1 MSNSFYNHG
10 AFPSTGSAATSASM
24 RAELDLVAAGFDKM
38 PTLAGNANK
47 FVIVNSTGTGLTQTD
62 VLPAFTVTDTDFT
75 VQDDGDNTR
84 KFQFNAGSITTG
96 NTRVYVMPDLD
107 TTLVG
112 TNVTQTLTN
121 KTLTA
126 PVIAT
131 IVNTGTLT
139 LPTSTDTLVGRNTT
153 DTLTNKTLTNPVI
166 GTIVNT
172 GTLTLPT
179 STDTLVGRQTTD
191 TLTNKTISGASNT
204 LSNIANGSLSNSS
217 VVIGSTTLSL
227 GGTMT
232 TLAGVTISGASNTL
246 SNIANASLT
255 NSSITINGSTV
266 ALGSSVTVTAT
277 ATNALTIG
285 NGLSGTSYNG
295 SSAVTIAINTG
306 VTADLST
313 AQTFSNKT
321 ISGSANTLSNIAN
334 ASLTNSAITIGSTA
348 ISLGATSL
356 TLAGLTSASATTL
369 ISTGNQATSVAISA
383 IGHSSGTVTVTTGTA
398 HGLTTGDT
406 ASIDGVADYT
416 FCGVYTVTVT
426 NANVFTY
433 SQTAGGASSSGG
445 FSTKLTGTWGLY
457 AGGTGPSLA
466 NGPVMVSASSQM
478 PALRVTQGG
487 SGYALIV
494 EDAANPDT
502 SAFIISNAGDL
513 AINTNKFTVAAASG
527 NTVIAGTTSLN
538 GNVTFATDATYDIGA
553 SGATRP
559 RDLFLSRNLVVGG
572 TLTLAGGVNLNGNVT
587 IGDASTDTLTI
598 NSTITSNLIF
608 TDNTY
613 DIGASGA
620 TRPKNLYLAGSAIV
634 GGDVQLNNAN
644 YYKSK
649 IAAGTVTRI
658 MGINASDVMYIGG
671 IDAAISS
678 LILSN
683 TTGTY
688 MSMDG
693 TNITA
698 SKNLIFGTDDTYDIG
713 ASGATR
719 PRREF
724 LSQSLYIGSPTVSWS
739 TTTRKVLQFGG
750 TGASYFSASQQVTDA
765 CFGSL
770 SWNAYGTS
778 TNNEWKYFTG
788 TDRANLFQIAA
799 GGYTWYRAAVG
810 TADATITWTT
820 SLNLDSSGNMGL
832 GGSTTAYNNARL
844 TVVTA
849 ATATRQNL
857 AAIDKTTANWVRFT
871 NPEFSTDASMG
882 LILKVFPDSDSRQGA
897 GIIASGGATNNST
910 NLSLFVTDSNA
921 LSFAAYTA
929 APSGADVLHTWNRT
943 ATSTA
948 MTLSTTA
955 ELILDSG
962 TSGGRVTISPGATQ
976 NTISSTTTGFGA
988 YNILRQQ
995 ATQYQ
1000 WLNASST
1007 QVMTLNASGNLG
1019 LTSTNPTYQL
1029 DMGGGTTVSNRIQ
1042 LQRGSDDGNQNL
1054 LLGWDNISSTRSSVS
1069 LSSAQTTLSF
1079 NQIGSDGTRTNLYI
1093 NSNGTIGIGA
1103 TNSYSWD
1110 ITRFKAIYFGSAS
1123 SGNYFSVSQQFTAA
1137 CAGGLSWN
1145 AYGSGN
1151 NTFKYMTTGD
1161 PASRLSMAGNQIRLF
1176 GAPVGTAD
1184 ADITFTEML
1193 GMQKDYSVALQGAS
1207 NYTGTGITFPATQ
1220 SASSNA
1226 NTLDDYE
1233 EGTWT
1238 PTLVA
1243 SGATFTYTASTGGT
1257 YVKIGRLVLLSGV
1270 ISLASKSGGAGSSMA
1285 VSNLPFAAG
1294 APDSNGSG
1302 QGLVFTAGI
1311 GGYTLPAGYAAPSGA
1326 VCTPNTASAYPL
1338 LTSTLGGAAS
1348 VLNIDSLSG
1357 TGYIQFSMTYYANT

>member
-38 PTLAGNANK
+38 PTLSGNANK
-47 FVIVNSTGTGLTQTD
+47 FIIVNSTGTALTQTD

-217 VVIGSTTLSL
+217 IVIGSTTLSL

-383 IGHSSGTVTVTTGTA
+383 IGHSSGTVTVTTSTA

-406 ASIDGVADYT
+406 ASIDGVADYS

-433 SQTAGGASSSGG
+433 SQTASGASSSGG
-445 FSTKLTGTWGLY
+445 FSTKLNGTWGLY

-466 NGPVMVSASSQM
+466 NGPVMINASSQM

-598 NSTITSNLIF
+598 NATITSNLIF

-620 TRPKNLYLAGSAIV
+620 TRPRTLYLGTSLITPAITNSGLTSGRVTFASTGGLLADSANLTWNGTTFTASNLATPGVVQFSTNAAQSAGSLAKNATYGLSLYGITGSTYDLV
-634 GGDVQLNNAN
+634 LLNNAGN
-644 YYKSK
+644 VALGINTGTTTVNLPGALTVGGNVTLSGGVANTIPFLNGSKVVTTSTSAGGLAWTGQIMGIGSSSSAWGNAFNGLQVTNGTSYVRGGGNSSHAVNNVYNDNTNWRYIGNAAAAQLILGDGNISLQTAATGTSGNVVTFGTGIYIDQLGEGVGLFGSSAAIPTGMASFLALGDNDTGIAWETDGAIHTYVNNVKTLTYYSGAT
-649 IAAGTVTRI
+649 ISQQQFGIFRSPSYPLDVGGNARI
-658 MGINASDVMYIGG
+658 MGV
-671 IDAAISS
+671 
-678 LILSN
+678 
-683 TTGTY
+683 
-688 MSMDG
+688 
-693 TNITA
+693 
-698 SKNLIFGTDDTYDIG
+698 
-713 ASGATR
+713 
-719 PRREF
+719 
-724 LSQSLYIGSPTVSWS
+724 
-739 TTTRKVLQFGG
+739 
-750 TGASYFSASQQVTDA
+750 
-765 CFGSL
+765 
-770 SWNAYGTS
+770 
-778 TNNEWKYFTG
+778 
-788 TDRANLFQIAA
+788 
-799 GGYTWYRAAVG
+799 
-810 TADATITWTT
+810 
-820 SLNLDSSGNMGL
+820 
-832 GGSTTAYNNARL
+832 TAYNDN
-844 TVVTA
+844 
-849 ATATRQNL
+849 
-857 AAIDKTTANWVRFT
+857 
-871 NPEFSTDASMG
+871 
-882 LILKVFPDSDSRQGA
+882 ILRM
-897 GIIASGGATNNST
+897 
-910 NLSLFVTDSNA
+910 SL
-921 LSFAAYTA
+921 
-929 APSGADVLHTWNRT
+929 P
-943 ATSTA
+943 
-948 MTLSTTA
+948 
-955 ELILDSG
+955 SG
-962 TSGGRVTISPGATQ
+962 TSGNV
-976 NTISSTTTGFGA
+976 
-988 YNILRQQ
+988 
-995 ATQYQ
+995 
-1000 WLNASST
+1000 
-1007 QVMTLNASGNLG
+1007 
-1019 LTSTNPTYQL
+1019 
-1029 DMGGGTTVSNRIQ
+1029 
-1042 LQRGSDDGNQNL
+1042 
-1054 LLGWDNISSTRSSVS
+1054 
-1069 LSSAQTTLSF
+1069 
-1079 NQIGSDGTRTNLYI
+1079 NQILFREQADTVTTAS
-1093 NSNGTIGIGA
+1093 
-1103 TNSYSWD
+1103 
-1110 ITRFKAIYFGSAS
+1110 IT
-1123 SGNYFSVSQQFTAA
+1123 
-1137 CAGGLSWN
+1137 
-1145 AYGSGN
+1145 AYGSAYGSN
-1151 NTFKYMTTGD
+1151 LNYVLRF
-1161 PASRLSMAGNQIRLF
+1161 
-1176 GAPVGTAD
+1176 GTA
-1184 ADITFTEML
+1184 
-1193 GMQKDYSVALQGAS
+1193 
-1207 NYTGTGITFPATQ
+1207 
-1220 SASSNA
+1220 
-1226 NTLDDYE
+1226 
-1233 EGTWT
+1233 
-1238 PTLVA
+1238 
-1243 SGATFTYTASTGGT
+1243 
-1257 YVKIGRLVLLSGV
+1257 
-1270 ISLASKSGGAGSSMA
+1270 
-1285 VSNLPFAAG
+1285 
-1294 APDSNGSG
+1294 
-1302 QGLVFTAGI
+1302 
-1311 GGYTLPAGYAAPSGA
+1311 AGYAMIGQAGVFGIQTIPS
-1326 VCTPNTASAYPL
+1326 TDWSTASVIQIEQASVIGSADATRLMQGTYFA
-1338 LTSTLGGAAS
+1338 TTLGGAAAR
-1348 VLNIDSLSG
+1348 LNGTYAPSMYLQNGGAHNFYSSAVGSAGSAISWTPLGTFNANGILSLQAAALNWDGAQARAFETSASSGLRGCLYQSASGVTGVANNYYYNGGDLRGGSGNSTRYYQLSG
-1357 TGYIQFSMTYYANT
+1357 QHFFQVAASGAANSGITWVNGLQITNNGTLLATGDAATDGNIKGMQTGNGFVERDYQYNSGGSLTIVVSGQFNYKFEITVLSIGNTAAASIGEGRWIAGRRDYAGANHLYGSDNLVNSCVSFSTSQSIVGNTCTYTITVTNTQDGANKHFLAKVRLVGSDSFSITN

>member
-47 FVIVNSTGTGLTQTD
+47 FIVVNSTGTGLTQTD

-84 KFQFNAGSITTG
+84 KFKFNAGSITTG

-139 LPTSTDTLVGRNTT
+139 LPTSTDTLIGRDTT

-217 VVIGSTTLSL
+217 VVIGSSTLSL
-227 GGTMT
+227 GGTLT

-321 ISGSANTLSNIAN
+321 ISGSANTLTNIAN

-383 IGHSSGTVTVTTGTA
+383 IGHSSGTVTVTTSTA
-398 HGLTTGDT
+398 HGLTTGDV

-416 FCGVYTVTVT
+416 FCGVYTVAVS

-433 SQTAGGASSSGG
+433 SQTASGASSSGG
-445 FSTKLTGTWGLY
+445 FSTKLSGTWGLY

-466 NGPVMVSASSQM
+466 NGPVMINASSQL

-587 IGDASTDTLTI
+587 IGDASADTLTI

-620 TRPKNLYLAGSAIV
+620 TRPRTGYF
-634 GGDVQLNNAN
+634 
-644 YYKSK
+644 
-649 IAAGTVTRI
+649 GTSVITPL
-658 MGINASDVMYIGG
+658 
-671 IDAAISS
+671 IDATNLEVTNIKALDGTAAIT
-678 LILSN
+678 IAN
-683 TTGTY
+683 TTGAVAV
-688 MSMDG
+688 S
-693 TNITA
+693 TNLTIGNATSDTLTVTSTIT
-698 SKNLIFGTDDTYDIG
+698 SNLIFTDNTYDIG

-719 PRREF
+719 PRNLY
-724 LSQSLYIGSPTVSWS
+724 LSGLLNVSS
-739 TTTRKVLQFGG
+739 T
-750 TGASYFSASQQVTDA
+750 
-765 CFGSL
+765 
-770 SWNAYGTS
+770 
-778 TNNEWKYFTG
+778 
-788 TDRANLFQIAA
+788 
-799 GGYTWYRAAVG
+799 
-810 TADATITWTT
+810 AT
-820 SLNLDSSGNMGL
+820 L
-832 GGSTTAYNNARL
+832 GGAVTLGTTAGNAI
-844 TVVTA
+844 T
-849 ATATRQNL
+849 
-857 AAIDKTTANWVRFT
+857 F
-871 NPEFSTDASMG
+871 
-882 LILKVFPDSDSRQGA
+882 
-897 GIIASGGATNNST
+897 
-910 NLSLFVTDSNA
+910 
-921 LSFAAYTA
+921 
-929 APSGADVLHTWNRT
+929 
-943 ATSTA
+943 
-948 MTLSTTA
+948 
-955 ELILDSG
+955 
-962 TSGGRVTISPGATQ
+962 
-976 NTISSTTTGFGA
+976 
-988 YNILRQQ
+988 
-995 ATQYQ
+995 
-1000 WLNASST
+1000 
-1007 QVMTLNASGNLG
+1007 
-1019 LTSTNPTYQL
+1019 
-1029 DMGGGTTVSNRIQ
+1029 
-1042 LQRGSDDGNQNL
+1042 
-1054 LLGWDNISSTRSSVS
+1054 
-1069 LSSAQTTLSF
+1069 
-1079 NQIGSDGTRTNLYI
+1079 
-1093 NSNGTIGIGA
+1093 NGTITSNLIFTDNTYDIG
-1103 TNSYSWD
+1103 
-1110 ITRFKAIYFGSAS
+1110 
-1123 SGNYFSVSQQFTAA
+1123 
-1137 CAGGLSWN
+1137 
-1145 AYGSGN
+1145 
-1151 NTFKYMTTGD
+1151 
-1161 PASRLSMAGNQIRLF
+1161 
-1176 GAPVGTAD
+1176 
-1184 ADITFTEML
+1184 
-1193 GMQKDYSVALQGAS
+1193 
-1207 NYTGTGITFPATQ
+1207 
-1220 SASSNA
+1220 
-1226 NTLDDYE
+1226 
-1233 EGTWT
+1233 
-1238 PTLVA
+1238 A
-1243 SGATFTYTASTGGT
+1243 SGATRPRNLFLAGAIVVGTSDANATVTAGGANTNLTLSSVGAGGILSLNSTYGRVGAVNPDGSFRVTGNGVFDVYKTTGTANINATADAGAASLVATTNVNTSYAAVRFVNSTSRTYEIGTGGSSAGYTDTRSKLYIQDVSAGSGVFRMTMNSAGAFAFNTAYTGPNSSSDINVSTYLSIGTADTQYWQMGKASTTIRANIKGNAGIGSSFLNYFYDNNATTASNEVAYIDVGLVALDEGQYGLYTKYQSTWYTGQIVRRGATGFGVSPDVTSRIHVSGRPIYVDNNNAPALTMNSSGTTYGLVGNSGADQWALGYTTAIASSSGYSLLWNKGLQVSFNGESPDATTSTNSAKFIPITGSDAIKLVSSGSTLVATRGTTYYFAPRSLADNAVVKILDGTYTYMTFELIVSYGGGSAMSGMGSYLVDIVNSSIQVVTNGELNSNIVVVAASGSYPPSPTSGKLTISCQGSSSNSWIAVANGTGGT
-1257 YVKIGRLVLLSGV
+1257 VTNVDIYIRML
-1270 ISLASKSGGAGSSMA
+1270 
-1285 VSNLPFAAG
+1285 
-1294 APDSNGSG
+1294 
-1302 QGLVFTAGI
+1302 
-1311 GGYTLPAGYAAPSGA
+1311 
-1326 VCTPNTASAYPL
+1326 NTR
-1338 LTSTLGGAAS
+1338 
-1348 VLNIDSLSG
+1348 
-1357 TGYIQFSMTYYANT
+1357 

>member
-47 FVIVNSTGTGLTQTD
+47 FIVVNSTGTGLTQTD

-84 KFQFNAGSITTG
+84 KFKFNAGSITTG
-96 NTRVYVMPDLD
+96 NTRTYVMPDLD

-112 TNVTQTLTN
+112 TTVTQTLTN

-217 VVIGSTTLSL
+217 IVIGSTTLSL

-321 ISGSANTLSNIAN
+321 ISGSANTLTNIAN

-398 HGLTTGDT
+398 HGLTTGDV
-406 ASIDGVADYT
+406 ASIDGVADYS

-433 SQTAGGASSSGG
+433 SQTASGASSSGG

-466 NGPVMVSASSQM
+466 NGPVIVSASSQM

-527 NTVIAGTTSLN
+527 NTVIGGTTSLA

-559 RDLFLSRNLVVGG
+559 RNVYLSGTILRINNSASIGQSIISSGG
-572 TLTLAGGVNLNGNVT
+572 SATLTLDAATGAGAFSPQILFSSSGTSKWAFGGGNIGSAGANDLAIYDYTNTKLTYSVLAASGNMLMNTNL
-587 IGDASTDTLTI
+587 L
-598 NSTITSNLIF
+598 F

-613 DIGASGA
+613 NIGANGA
-620 TRPKNLYLAGSAIV
+620 TRPANLFVAGSSSLGSYVGIGAVATSSYALDIQTDIGPQIRSLRANNTLDAEAYHFQFARGNGTGNLITMSTTSTGSNGVKKLLWLNSATSSYPLSLTNDGYAGINNTTPANWLHVVGTNVSGRGQFTVQSSASNVNPRMTWYYGGGSPAYLLDVYGDIATSFAQYDTTSGYGHKWSVGGSTKLQLDTNAILAMNGATVDSWTTFTSGGILQLDDGNYVVGLTGNSTQIGSNGYYNGNWIYEAAGSA
-634 GGDVQLNNAN
+634 AN
-644 YYKSK
+644 INIDASNSDGRIYMRTAPTG
-649 IAAGTVTRI
+649 AAG
-658 MGINASDVMYIGG
+658 GN
-671 IDAAISS
+671 
-678 LILSN
+678 LSGAWN
-683 TTGTY
+683 YNLTMFSNGSGTTGTN
-688 MSMDG
+688 S
-693 TNITA
+693 
-698 SKNLIFGTDDTYDIG
+698 FGD
-713 ASGATR
+713 
-719 PRREF
+719 P
-724 LSQSLYIGSPTVSWS
+724 SQSSFPIYVRGSHVSGY
-739 TTTRKVLQFGG
+739 GG
-750 TGASYFSASQQVTDA
+750 VYF
-765 CFGSL
+765 
-770 SWNAYGTS
+770 
-778 TNNEWKYFTG
+778 
-788 TDRANLFQIAA
+788 
-799 GGYTWYRAAVG
+799 
-810 TADATITWTT
+810 
-820 SLNLDSSGNMGL
+820 
-832 GGSTTAYNNARL
+832 
-844 TVVTA
+844 
-849 ATATRQNL
+849 
-857 AAIDKTTANWVRFT
+857 
-871 NPEFSTDASMG
+871 
-882 LILKVFPDSDSRQGA
+882 
-897 GIIASGGATNNST
+897 NST
-910 NLSLFVTDSNA
+910 NTAYYCTRSDGTDGQGLRMLSAANAERARLSIEPTASQFEFFVNDNVPIKFFTNG
-921 LSFAAYTA
+921 TA
-929 APSGADVLHTWNRT
+929 RW
-943 ATSTA
+943 
-948 MTLSTTA
+948 
-955 ELILDSG
+955 
-962 TSGGRVTISPGATQ
+962 TIDNGAT
-976 NTISSTTTGFGA
+976 
-988 YNILRQQ
+988 
-995 ATQYQ
+995 
-1000 WLNASST
+1000 
-1007 QVMTLNASGNLG
+1007 SGNLIANSSNIG
-1019 LTSTNPTYQL
+1019 IQFNKSGALNNQVLNDYEYGTFTPTIG
-1029 DMGGGTTVSNRIQ
+1029 DVSNDFQ
-1042 LQRGSDDGNQNL
+1042 MTESYGSYVKVGRMVYVVGIISWGN
-1054 LLGWDNISSTRSSVS
+1054 
-1069 LSSAQTTLSF
+1069 
-1079 NQIGSDGTRTNLYI
+1079 
-1093 NSNGTIGIGA
+1093 
-1103 TNSYSWD
+1103 
-1110 ITRFKAIYFGSAS
+1110 KGSAS
-1123 SGNYFSVSQQFTAA
+1123 SS
-1137 CAGGLSWN
+1137 AGARIKG
-1145 AYGSGN
+1145 
-1151 NTFKYMTTGD
+1151 
-1161 PASRLSMAGNQIRLF
+1161 
-1176 GAPVGTAD
+1176 
-1184 ADITFTEML
+1184 
-1193 GMQKDYSVALQGAS
+1193 
-1207 NYTGTGITFPATQ
+1207 
-1220 SASSNA
+1220 
-1226 NTLDDYE
+1226 
-1233 EGTWT
+1233 
-1238 PTLVA
+1238 
-1243 SGATFTYTASTGGT
+1243 
-1257 YVKIGRLVLLSGV
+1257 
-1270 ISLASKSGGAGSSMA
+1270 
-1285 VSNLPFAAG
+1285 LPFAGNSDTTNTRMMGMFG
-1294 APDSNGSG
+1294 AWFATNTNFYTYNTYEGGGASS
-1302 QGLVFTAGI
+1302 LGI
-1311 GGYTLPAGYAAPSGA
+1311 EGKNS
-1326 VCTPNTASAYPL
+1326 
-1338 LTSTLGGAAS
+1338 LTSPS
-1348 VLNIDSLSG
+1348 VTMLVSDISTNTSCRFSL
-1357 TGYIQFSMTYYANT
+1357 TYYANS

>member
-139 LPTSTDTLVGRNTT
+139 LPTSTDTLIGRNTT

-217 VVIGSTTLSL
+217 VVIGSSTLSL
-227 GGTMT
+227 GGTLT

-321 ISGSANTLSNIAN
+321 ISGSANTLTNIAN

-356 TLAGLTSASATTL
+356 TIAGLTSASATTL

-383 IGHSSGTVTVTTGTA
+383 IGHSSGTVTVTTSTA

-416 FCGVYTVTVT
+416 FCGVYTVTVS

-433 SQTAGGASSSGG
+433 SQTASGVSSSGG
-445 FSTKLTGTWGLY
+445 FSTKLSGTWGLY

-466 NGPVMVSASSQM
+466 NGPVMINASSQL

-527 NTVIAGTTSLN
+527 NTLVAGTLDATGNFNVNTNKFSVVAASGNTTIAGTTSLN

-559 RDLFLSRNLVVGG
+559 RDLFLSRNLTVGG

-620 TRPKNLYLAGSAIV
+620 TRPRNLYLAGNAVIAGSTTLSNGTANSILYLNGSKAVSSSGNLTYDGTNVLLSSGYFQAVNSTITALLRQTSSTSYTSLRMYNDLNTSARSLEINYAGSAYSGSLITGSPSGEQATIATV
-634 GGDVQLNNAN
+634 GAYPLVLGTSNAQ
-644 YYKSK
+644 
-649 IAAGTVTRI
+649 RL
-658 MGINASDVMYIGG
+658 GINATGYSVFGTGSASFPVEITINAASASQPMLAVNPVTGTNAALMYFNNSGAGSFYIGRSNSVG
-671 IDAAISS
+671 TGSSSTLSAYDSFIWNSGLQNLSIGTNNTLAIQVDTSQRVAINNTTNPS
-678 LILSN
+678 YRLFVTGGTLGAVYGSMITAGTNGNIFTTSDLSPTGSN
-683 TTGTY
+683 TSFGGIGFTSSPGADFFVGKKTVNTTPYLDIRSGTTSLMQFDASGNAA
-688 MSMDG
+688 MSASPDSSYG
-693 TNITA
+693 LLLKQDSAVAQIRILPTTSSRQSIIELNNSGAGAFNIGRSNSA
-698 SKNLIFGTDDTYDIG
+698 GQG
-713 ASGATR
+713 SGAT
-719 PRREF
+719 
-724 LSQSLYIGSPTVSWS
+724 IGSYDSFVWNTGLQQIYFGTNNTTAMYITTGQYVYISSFLETPVFQVVSA
-739 TTTRKVLQFGG
+739 TNGQGNMKFQCTNAGTLG
-750 TGASYFSASQQVTDA
+750 TGYV
-765 CFGSL
+765 GI
-770 SWNAYGTS
+770 NAYTSGVFGLGTASS
-778 TNNEWKYFTG
+778 TNLPLEMYVNG
-788 TDRANLFQIAA
+788 S
-799 GGYTWYRAAVG
+799 VG
-810 TADATITWTT
+810 
-820 SLNLDSSGNMGL
+820 
-832 GGSTTAYNNARL
+832 ARL
-844 TVVTA
+844 SVGQGNSGQRLLSAGYGVTA
-849 ATATRQNL
+849 SGTNNSGGLSAGMGNFGTNGRNPSVSISGVYNSTAGVPQFVS
-857 AAIDKTTANWVRFT
+857 NW
-871 NPEFSTDASMG
+871 
-882 LILKVFPDSDSRQGA
+882 
-897 GIIASGGATNNST
+897 ASGGAWALGPDTGSN
-910 NLSLFVTDSNA
+910 DS
-921 LSFAAYTA
+921 Y
-929 APSGADVLHTWNRT
+929 
-943 ATSTA
+943 
-948 MTLSTTA
+948 
-955 ELILDSG
+955 
-962 TSGGRVTISPGATQ
+962 
-976 NTISSTTTGFGA
+976 
-988 YNILRQQ
+988 LR
-995 ATQYQ
+995 
-1000 WLNASST
+1000 
-1007 QVMTLNASGNLG
+1007 LG
-1019 LTSTNPTYQL
+1019 LWA
-1029 DMGGGTTVSNRIQ
+1029 
-1042 LQRGSDDGNQNL
+1042 SD
-1054 LLGWDNISSTRSSVS
+1054 
-1069 LSSAQTTLSF
+1069 
-1079 NQIGSDGTRTNLYI
+1079 SDGFY
-1093 NSNGTIGIGA
+1093 
-1103 TNSYSWD
+1103 
-1110 ITRFKAIYFGSAS
+1110 
-1123 SGNYFSVSQQFTAA
+1123 
-1137 CAGGLSWN
+1137 
-1145 AYGSGN
+1145 
-1151 NTFKYMTTGD
+1151 
-1161 PASRLSMAGNQIRLF
+1161 
-1176 GAPVGTAD
+1176 
-1184 ADITFTEML
+1184 
-1193 GMQKDYSVALQGAS
+1193 
-1207 NYTGTGITFPATQ
+1207 
-1220 SASSNA
+1220 
-1226 NTLDDYE
+1226 
-1233 EGTWT
+1233 WT
-1238 PTLVA
+1238 
-1243 SGATFTYTASTGGT
+1243 GT
-1257 YVKIGRLVLLSGV
+1257 YV
-1270 ISLASKSGGAGSSMA
+1270 
-1285 VSNLPFAAG
+1285 NLK
-1294 APDSNGSG
+1294 
-1302 QGLVFTAGI
+1302 V
-1311 GGYTLPAGYAAPSGA
+1311 
-1326 VCTPNTASAYPL
+1326 
-1338 LTSTLGGAAS
+1338 STLTQTSDYRIKENVRLYEQDALAVLRLFAPKRFNKIVHDDPTVEEAPIVRDEIGYLAHEVQEHIPELVTGVKDAVDAQGVPIIQGMDYDRMGPVLHRALLQLEDKFNAYVAS
-1348 VLNIDSLSG
+1348 HP
-1357 TGYIQFSMTYYANT
+1357 

>member
-47 FVIVNSTGTGLTQTD
+47 FIVVNSTGTGLTQTD

-217 VVIGSTTLSL
+217 VVIGSSTLSL
-227 GGTMT
+227 GGTLT

-321 ISGSANTLSNIAN
+321 ISGSANTLTNIAN

-433 SQTAGGASSSGG
+433 SQTASGASSSGG

-466 NGPVMVSASSQM
+466 NGPVMINASSQL

-513 AINTNKFTVAAASG
+513 TINTNKFTVAAASG
-527 NTVIAGTTSLN
+527 NTVIGGTTSFG
-538 GNVTFATDATYDIGA
+538 GNIVSNVLFTDATYDIGA
-553 SGATRP
+553 TGANRP

-620 TRPKNLYLAGSAIV
+620 TRPRNLYLAGLLTM
-634 GGDVQLNNAN
+634 GGALSVTGATTLTGALNAN
-644 YYKSK
+644 GNVTLGD
-649 IAAGTVTRI
+649 AAADTVTV
-658 MGINASDVMYIGG
+658 N
-671 IDAAISS
+671 
-678 LILSN
+678 
-683 TTGTY
+683 GT
-688 MSMDG
+688 
-693 TNITA
+693 IT
-698 SKNLIFGTDDTYDIG
+698 SNLIFTDNTYDIG

-719 PRREF
+719 PRNLYLSNTATIGGGLTVAGNTF
-724 LSQSLYIGSPTVSWS
+724 LGDSSSDTLNLNGTAINLNTVAEIYGNGSQTTSIQTTLGITAQTSGTAGAGFGTSLGFNAEGSDGSNYALTTIDSYWSDATPATRTSVMDFGTRVNAGSVIPRLSIAGNGTFTFKNVGSDSGGTKMTLNSTGLGIGTAPVSQLHIEAASAESFQIGYSASKRSRFGTTSAGDLQIYAYETAVGYHDILLATDAGTSAGKVGIGLSPTYLFDVAKRAIG
-739 TTTRKVLQFGG
+739 TIARFGG
-750 TGASYFSASQQVTDA
+750 DDTGANSRGLT
-765 CFGSL
+765 
-770 SWNAYGTS
+770 
-778 TNNEWKYFTG
+778 
-788 TDRANLFQIAA
+788 IA
-799 GGYTWYRAAVG
+799 
-810 TADATITWTT
+810 
-820 SLNLDSSGNMGL
+820 
-832 GGSTTAYNNARL
+832 
-844 TVVTA
+844 
-849 ATATRQNL
+849 
-857 AAIDKTTANWVRFT
+857 
-871 NPEFSTDASMG
+871 
-882 LILKVFPDSDSRQGA
+882 
-897 GIIASGGATNNST
+897 
-910 NLSLFVTDSNA
+910 
-921 LSFAAYTA
+921 
-929 APSGADVLHTWNRT
+929 
-943 ATSTA
+943 
-948 MTLSTTA
+948 
-955 ELILDSG
+955 
-962 TSGGRVTISPGATQ
+962 
-976 NTISSTTTGFGA
+976 SSTTTYIGDTF
-988 YNILRQQ
+988 
-995 ATQYQ
+995 
-1000 WLNASST
+1000 
-1007 QVMTLNASGNLG
+1007 TLNAPSNGGSIILQTFNTNALYIDNGQQIGFGQNPSSGYRIAVNGFAQFNNSSGDEYLNVISSASG
-1019 LTSTNPTYQL
+1019 GRNWNIGSVANSSSISPPGCFAFRDSTIGETRMWIRGDAWGVNI
-1029 DMGGGTTVSNRIQ
+1029 GGYVATKTPWNAFTAYDIKNGMSSLSNFNSADTFLNHQ
-1042 LQRGSDDGNQNL
+1042 VYYDGN
-1054 LLGWDNISSTRSSVS
+1054 W
-1069 LSSAQTTLSF
+1069 
-1079 NQIGSDGTRTNLYI
+1079 
-1093 NSNGTIGIGA
+1093 
-1103 TNSYSWD
+1103 
-1110 ITRFKAIYFGSAS
+1110 K
-1123 SGNYFSVSQQFTAA
+1123 FS
-1137 CAGGLSWN
+1137 
-1145 AYGSGN
+1145 
-1151 NTFKYMTTGD
+1151 TTGQSAATVD
-1161 PASRLSMAGNQIRLF
+1161 IFSNTDGGAYEFRVATTSNASVTAGNTVTWSYPLMVNKF
-1176 GAPVGTAD
+1176 GIALGNTTYSAPT
-1184 ADITFTEML
+1184 
-1193 GMQKDYSVALQGAS
+1193 S
-1207 NYTGTGITFPATQ
+1207 GTGIRFPPTQ
-1220 SASSNA
+1220 NNSSNV

-1238 PTLVA
+1238 PVPRGSISAGTSTDA
-1243 SGATFTYTASTGGT
+1243 GSIGTYT
-1257 YVKIGRLVLLSGV
+1257 KIGRIVMVTMVMYRTSFTGTGDFEVIGLPFPITDNVATGAVQFNANPFSGNLTV
-1270 ISLASKSGGAGSSMA
+1270 PNQITAMFFDGGSTISFRASDTSVSGGGYAQ
-1285 VSNLPFAAG
+1285 LQCR
-1294 APDSNGSG
+1294 GSG
-1302 QGLVFTAGI
+1302 GFSIEYLRF
-1311 GGYTLPAGYAAPSGA
+1311 S
-1326 VCTPNTASAYPL
+1326 CTYQ
-1338 LTSTLGGAAS
+1338 TST
-1348 VLNIDSLSG
+1348 
-1357 TGYIQFSMTYYANT
+1357 